1 MGRTVLRSV
10 IALLVSGASVLAQTG
25 SITGTVTAAEG
36 GLPIFAAQV
45 DLAGTSIVAVTRDD
59 GRYTLVAPV
68 GTYTVRVRRLG
79 FQPDS
84 MPNVVVTADAQAT
97 ANFRLRSAAT
107 MLEQMVVTGYGE
119 QEARDRT
126 GVIDKVTSDE
136 FNTGRVVNPEELIQ
150 GKVAG
155 LQVIDNAEPGG
166 GTSIR
171 IRGGTSVTSS
181 NEPLIVIDGI
191 PIAIGGG
198 ISSGRNPLAFLN
210 PNDIESMT
218 VLKDASATAIYG
230 SRGANGVIMVTTRSG
245 ATSPQFSYTTSMSAS
260 TITREPDM
268 LSAEQYRAVMADR
281 EPGNVGALGTANTN
295 WRDLVQRSGSGREH
309 QFAFGGSGTDMSYR
323 LSLGYLDQEGVIVG
337 SDLKR
342 VSAGLNYSDL
352 LFRDQLAIRTVIMG
366 TRTDDAFAPGG
377 VIGAATSFAPT
388 QPVRNED
395 GSFFQW
401 TEPLG
406 ANNPVE
412 ELSVASERATNYRS
426 VGKLEGEYHL
436 PFLQGLSV
444 TSRVGYDVGKSDRTD
459 FYPSTMQW
467 QVETGSLGTIR
478 RNSPTL
484 VSTLFDLFGTYDM
497 ALPNFQSH
505 LDATLGYSY
514 EESRG
519 DYPSF
524 YAEGL
529 SSNLLGPSGIPGA
542 TRERTFLSI
551 DESKLASFFGR
562 VNYSLLDR
570 YLVTLS
576 VRRDGSSRF
585 GPEQQWGTFPS
596 AAFAWRIAE
605 EGFGQS
611 LGPLSDLKLRLSWGK
626 NGNQAFGNY
635 RAYSSYQIG
644 GSTAQTQFG
653 NEFVTTIRPG
663 AADPGIKWEETTSYN
678 LGVDYG
684 FLANRLTGAIDYYV
698 KKTEDLI
705 FNVPV
710 AAGTNLSNFVTT
722 NIGNME
728 NRGLEL
734 SLNAMVLD
742 GQRYGLQWN
751 TSLNASTN
759 RNELTQINAVGAG
772 DEQIPVGGIS
782 GGVGSTI
789 QVLQPGFPVNSFFVY
804 RHRRNADG
812 TPVYADT
819 DGDGSIDDDDLYED
833 LNADGS
839 ITQSDR
845 APYKSP
851 APKWIIG
858 HSSSMTFRNFDFGYS
873 LRAYRGNYVYN
884 NVASNLG
891 HYSLLRGG
899 APANLHSSVLRNQF
913 VNPQYFSDVY
923 VEDASFIRMDNISF
937 GYTIRELR
945 NVRQL
950 RVFGVVQNAFTITDY
965 SGVDPTAGVNGID
978 NNLYPRART
987 LTAGMTVAF

>member
-1 MGRTVLRSV
+1 MGRTVLPSL
-10 IALLVSGASVLAQTG
+10 IALLFSGATALAQTG
-25 SITGTVTAAEG
+25 TITGTVTEAESG
-36 GLPIFAAQV
+36 RPIPDVQV

-59 GRYTLVAPV
+59 GRYTLLAPP

-79 FQPDS
+79 FVPEL
-84 MPNVVVTADAQAT
+84 MPNIVVAADAPTT
-97 ANFRLRSAAT
+97 ANFQLRSSAT
-107 MLEQMVVTGYGE
+107 ILEQTVVTGYGQ

-126 GVIDKVTSDE
+126 GVVDKVTSEE

-198 ISSGRNPLAFLN
+198 VSAGRNPLAFLN

-245 ATSPQFSYTTSMSAS
+245 AQSPQFTYTTSMSGS
-260 TITREPDM
+260 TITNEPDM
-268 LSAEQYRAVMADR
+268 LSAEQYRAVMADK
-281 EPGNVGALGTANTN
+281 EPGNLARLGTANTD
-295 WRDLVQRSGSGREH
+295 WRNLVQRSGSGREH
-309 QFAFGGSGTDMSYR
+309 QLAFGGSGTDMSYR

-337 SDLKR
+337 TELQR

-352 LFRDQLAIRTVIMG
+352 LLNDKLALRTVIYG
-366 TRTDDAFAPGG
+366 TRTEDAFAPGG

-388 QPVRNED
+388 QPVRNAD

-412 ELSVASERATNYRS
+412 ELTVASERGTNYRS
-426 VGKLEGEYHL
+426 IGKIEGEYHL
-436 PFLQGLSV
+436 PFLEGFSV
-444 TSRVGYDVGKSDRTD
+444 TSRAGYDVGKSDRTN

-467 QVETGSLGTIR
+467 QVETGALGTIR
-478 RNSPTL
+478 RESPTL
-484 VSTLFDLFGTYDM
+484 VSTLFDLFGTYNRP
-497 ALPNFQSH
+497 LPDWDSEV
-505 LDATLGYSY
+505 DATLGYSY
-514 EESRG
+514 EESRA

-524 YAEGL
+524 FAEGL
-529 SSNLLGPSGIPGA
+529 SSDLLGPSGIPGA

-551 DESKLASFFGR
+551 DESRLASFFGR

-570 YLVTLS
+570 YLVTVS

-585 GPEQQWGTFPS
+585 GPQQQWGTFPS
-596 AAFAWRIAE
+596 VAFAWRIAE
-605 EGFGQS
+605 EGFGQN

-626 NGNQAFGNY
+626 NGNQAFPNY
-635 RAYSSYQIG
+635 RAYSSYLIG

-663 AADPGIKWEETTSYN
+663 AADPGIKWEETTSSN
-678 LGVDYG
+678 IGLDYG
-684 FLANRLTGAIDYYV
+684 FLADRFTGAIDYYV
-698 KKTEDLI
+698 KKTKDLI

-722 NIGNME
+722 NIGSME

-734 SLNAMVLD
+734 GLTAVVLDGRRYGLTWNASLNA
-742 GQRYGLQWN
+742 
-751 TSLNASTN
+751 ATN

-772 DEQIPVGGIS
+772 DEQIAVGGIS

-819 DGDGSIDDDDLYED
+819 DGDGNIDDDDLYVD
-833 LNADGS
+833 LDGDGS

-858 HSSSMTFRNFDFGYS
+858 HSSSMSFRNFDFGYS

-899 APANLHSSVLRNQF
+899 APANLHASVLRNQF

-923 VEDASFIRMDNISF
+923 VEDASFIRMDNISL

-978 NNLYPRART
+978 NNIYPRART